1 MKCKHCGKELSP
13 RVCRVHE
20 KKCKNL
26 IKRTEKDEKD
36 KLTFDDLKK
45 KDGGWYEFPDGQSVR
60 GKKNAEKKLADI
72 NE

>member
-20 KKCKNL
+20 KKCKDL
-26 IKRTEKDEKD
+26 IKRTEKDKKY
-36 KLTFDDLKK
+36 KLTIDDLKK

-60 GKKNAEKKLADI
+60 GKEKAKKKLADI